1 MVIVIIAGAVTPPVG
16 ATAYVVAGMS
26 KDVSLNEVFKGVIY
40 FLPAYAICVLL
51 LMLFPE
57 IATFLPELIK

>member
-1 MVIVIIAGAVTPPVG
+1 MGAVTPPIG

-40 FLPAYAICVLL
+40 FLSAYAVFVLF

-57 IATFLPELIK
+57 IATFLPERIK